1 MDAVV
6 LAVAMTIAIVRVGT
20 VPVLPPSQ
28 MVLVYFIVSRSSLFS
43 YSRIFTLFLP
53 GAGTDG
59 GAVGKNHNN
68 FVKNAIF
75 LANTTDSTV
84 VPGAPP
90 PEGGGG
96 LPRPEGG
103 GVLVLGPGLSNDGCD
118 DQHCV
123 CVCGASSISNGIS
136 LLYPIKILAF

>member
-1 MDAVV
+1 M
-6 LAVAMTIAIVRVGT
+6 
-20 VPVLPPSQ
+20 
-28 MVLVYFIVSRSSLFS
+28 
-43 YSRIFTLFLP
+43 P
-53 GAGTDG
+53 GAGTVG
-59 GAVGKNHNN
+59 ENGAVGKNHSN

-75 LANTTDSTV
+75 LTNRFITDSTV